1 MHFEHIT
8 SKHHPM
14 YEKARELY
22 HISFPW
28 HEQRESASQNAIL
41 GNEAYHF
48 DLVYD
53 GETFVGE
60 VLYWEIADF
69 LYIEHFCI
77 LPKMRSRRY
86 GQKVLSMLQGK
97 PLILEIDPPQ
107 DEISMRRKGFYQ
119 RCGFTANPF
128 SHVHPP
134 YHKDAEGHELV
145 VMSRPRQLTQGEY
158 DTFRR
163 GLEAMVMKD
172 VFRI

>member
-97 PLILEIDPPQ
+97 PLILEIDPPVDAIAQ
-107 DEISMRRKGFYQ
+107 RRKGFYE
-119 RCGFTANPF
+119 RCGFAENPY
-128 SHVHPP
+128 SHIHPP
-134 YHKDAEGHELV
+134 YHQGNAGHELII
-145 VMSRPRQLTQGEY
+145 MSSPQMLKSDEY
-158 DTFRR
+158 ERFRR
-163 GLEAMVMKD
+163 YLQNTVMKD
-172 VFRI
+172 VY

>member
-69 LYIEHFCI
+69 LYIEHFWKSTRRRTKFPCAEKVFISGAALQRILFLMCI
-77 LPKMRSRRY
+77 R
-86 GQKVLSMLQGK
+86 
-97 PLILEIDPPQ
+97 LITKTL
-107 DEISMRRKGFYQ
+107 KGM
-119 RCGFTANPF
+119 NW
-128 SHVHPP
+128 
-134 YHKDAEGHELV
+134 
-145 VMSRPRQLTQGEY
+145 
-158 DTFRR
+158 
-163 GLEAMVMKD
+163 
-172 VFRI
+172 